1 MKIQITTSP
10 LITSEDMDSSVMG
23 MDSSGMDQA
32 CYFLRDKIYTNKI
45 LAVVREYI
53 SNALDEHI
61 KYNVQTPVSVNLTT
75 TDFSVRDYAKGLD
88 ETEIRNIFGMYFKS
102 TKRTNNI
109 QSGMFGLGSKSAH
122 CYTDSFFVK
131 SFYNNVCTLYSCTLG
146 GGDNGVSVGQIFK
159 ISEEST
165 NETGIEIS
173 LNIKHED
180 YYKFVSYAKRITML
194 CSSKIK
200 LTVGNDVYE
209 PLTPISVI
217 DKKGF
222 LFKIY
227 DYTYN
232 DSFTV
237 RSVIYQMGN
246 VSYNIANIDSL
257 FGKDTFIDIAKNR
270 FLVIDIPIGKM
281 SLPISRESFEDTASN
296 KRVLDEI
303 KNLAEEIYKEEF
315 APYKNLEIEEL
326 LSKNSEHFAKGEF
339 FTVHKKRLYPIIFP
353 LIENVKPVRF
363 DSIPIEEKNNKKIVA
378 LIPDKES
385 ADYWIG
391 KFCKHVSTTGKNYY
405 YINEKFL
412 NSIID
417 QPTRNKLDDYFLF
430 KSVKSSIF
438 NWPKS
443 DKSDSIKTEKPY
455 TVKYGENRSY
465 YKKTYNGTS
474 LEIHNIMAND
484 LLDKKA
490 ENKAEALSQLKAID
504 WNTKG
509 LRFLNSFTIAKST
522 TCTGCVYTQ
531 SAAMVKSLKEL
542 GWFELNSP
550 EYRDALTKVKQY
562 EEELRKIE
570 ILKNNIS
577 IKFLEKS
584 IKERILEKVN
594 KKTKYL
600 IKFSTIIDNIKNEN
614 SLRSK
619 IFKSLQENFRYND
632 PIFINR
638 KELRT
643 ILNTK

>member
-1 MKIQITTSP
+1 MKMQITTSP

-102 TKRTNNI
+102 TKRTNNN

-159 ISEEST
+159 ISEEPT
-165 NETGIEIS
+165 TETGIEIS
-173 LNIKHED
+173 LNIKPED
-180 YYKFVSYAKRITML
+180 YYKFVSYAKRTTML

-200 LTVGNDVYE
+200 LTVGENVYE

-217 DKKGF
+217 NKKGF

-227 DYTYN
+227 DYPFEN
-232 DSFTV
+232 AFDDK
-237 RSVIYQMGN
+237 SVIYQMGN
-246 VSYNIANIDSL
+246 VSYNITKIDSL
-257 FGKDTFIDIAKNR
+257 FGKDTFIDISKER

-281 SLPISRESFEDTASN
+281 SLPISRESFENTASN
-296 KRVLDEI
+296 NRVLDEI
-303 KNLAEEIYKEEF
+303 KNLSQEIYEEEF

-326 LSKNSEHFAKGEF
+326 LSKNSEYFVKGEF
-339 FTVHKKRLYPIIFP
+339 FTVHKKRLYPDLFP
-353 LIENVKPVRF
+353 LIQHIKTVESNTVPFEQK
-363 DSIPIEEKNNKKIVA
+363 KNKKIIA
-378 LIPDKES
+378 LIPNKES
-385 ADYWIG
+385 ADYWVS
-391 KFCKHVSTTGKNYY
+391 KFHRHVNSINKNYY
-405 YINEKFL
+405 YVNEKFL
-412 NSIID
+412 NLITD
-417 QPTRNKLDDYFLF
+417 QTLKSKLEDYFLF

-443 DKSDSIKTEKPY
+443 DKSDSYKTEKSY
-455 TVKYGENRSY
+455 TVKYSENRSY
-465 YKKTYNGTS
+465 YKRTYNGTS
-474 LEIHNIMAND
+474 LQIHNIMADNF
-484 LLDKKA
+484 LDKKA

-504 WNTKG
+504 WNKKTLK
-509 LRFLNSFTIAKST
+509 FLNSFTITKST
-522 TCTGCVYTQ
+522 TCPGCVYTQ
-531 SAAMVKSLKEL
+531 STSIVKSLKEL
-542 GWFELNSP
+542 GWFELHSP
-550 EYRDALTKVKQY
+550 EHLDALTKVKKY
-562 EEELRKIE
+562 EEELREKE
-570 ILKNNIS
+570 ILQNNIR

-584 IKERILEKVN
+584 TNERILEKVN

-600 IKFSTIIDNIKNEN
+600 EKFSKIIDNVKNGN
-614 SLRSK
+614 NLRSK
-619 IFKSLQENFRYND
+619 IFNSLQDSFKYYD
-632 PIFINR
+632 SVFLNR
-638 KELRT
+638 KELRK
-643 ILNTK
+643 ILNIK